1 MIRQL
6 IVTLLI
12 AVPTA
17 GWAQDRSPATQIAG
31 AVLPLP
37 DSMRPGARVLGY
49 EGGKLV
55 ELRPGANDMIC
66 LADSPADS
74 TFQAS
79 CYHKSLEPF
88 MARGRVLRE
97 QGLKRQGIDSVRQ
110 AEIKSGAL
118 AMPAGPAAL
127 YSVFAKTDKFDPAAG
142 APTGATGLDVIYLPY
157 ATTATTGISTQPSD
171 KSPWLMHPGEYRAH
185 VMIPIRN

>member
-6 IVTLLI
+6 VATLLV
-12 AVPTA
+12 AAPA
-17 GWAQDRSPATQIAG
+17 AWAQDRPPATQIAG
-31 AVLPLP
+31 AVLALP
-37 DSMRPGARVLGY
+37 DSMRAGAKVLGY
-49 EGGKLV
+49 QGGKLV
-55 ELRPGANDMIC
+55 EMRPGTNDMIC

-88 MARGRVLRE
+88 MARGRALRA
-97 QGLKRQGIDSVRQ
+97 QGLKRPAIDSARA
-110 AEIKSGAL
+110 AEVKSGAL

-127 YSVFAKTDKFDPAAG
+127 YSVFAKNDKFDPAAG
-142 APTGATGLDVIYLPY
+142 LPAGSGALDVIYLPY
-157 ATTATTGISTQPSD
+157 ATSATTGISTQPSD
-171 KSPWLMHPGEYRAH
+171 KRPWLMHPGEYRAH

>member
-1 MIRQL
+1 MIRHVVV
-6 IVTLLI
+6 ILLVV
-12 AVPTA
+12 APA
-17 GWAQDRSPATQIAG
+17 AWAQDRDPASQIAG

-37 DSMRPGARVLGY
+37 DSMRPGAMVLGY
-49 EGGKLV
+49 QGGKLV
-55 ELRPGANDMIC
+55 ELRQGRNDMIC

-88 MARGRVLRE
+88 MARGRALRE
-97 QGLKRQGIDSVRQ
+97 EGFKRQAIDSIRE
-110 AEIKSGAL
+110 AEIKKGAL
-118 AMPAGPAAL
+118 AMVSGPAAL
-127 YSVFAKTDKFDPAAG
+127 YSVFARSDKFDPAAG
-142 APTGATGLDVIYLPY
+142 PPAGAAALDVIYLPY

-185 VMIPIRN
+185 VMIPIKN